1 MNVLYHIFY
10 TSGSVL
16 KTTGEWCVQWW
27 HSGKAP
33 TMDETID
40 RLERVRLQVEAR
52 EQALRDKVDMHR
64 AKALDFAKRH
74 LKREAR
80 MQIRLRMLYD
90 NQVVAVQRILTAIE
104 GHLVCV
110 QSASLNREVFLCL
123 HDSSRALGSATTDD
137 EFDKVDDVLST
148 LDDQHDQTRQI
159 MDMISAR
166 PLDVSSLD
174 EDDIDKELDS
184 MLQSSDVDTNA
195 APASSSVQS
204 IAFPEVPHTRA
215 ETGGQILAD
224 SI

>member
-1 MNVLYHIFY
+1 MNALYHILY
-10 TSGSVL
+10 TGGSVL

-27 HSGKAP
+27 HAGKAP

-52 EQALRDKVDMHR
+52 EQALRDKVEMHR
-64 AKALDFAKRH
+64 AKALEFAKRY

-123 HDSSRALGSATTDD
+123 HDSSRALGSATDD

-174 EDDIDKELDS
+174 EEDIDKELDS
-184 MLQSSDVDTNA
+184 MLQSDADTNA
-195 APASSSVQS
+195 SPASSPVQA
-204 IAFPEVPHTRA
+204 IAFPEVPHTHA
-215 ETGGQILAD
+215 DTGEQILAD